1 MKDKTMTEDQKK
13 IAELDAKLTQVYQ
26 VISAFVK
33 GEHPLPHSNIY
44 AHELLS
50 EFRRWKQST
59 DFFSDNPAE
68 FPNLQ
73 LTNGSSGLEVRAIF
87 PESYSHV
94 EYTLDRKKEQTLMV
108 APWHQFPNSKEDD
121 HRSKLMFELL
131 RRAMLYEGLVKENKN
146 LQHSRTHANNQI
158 DEFQEQRDRYIEMWR
173 EERVKFGLPADFS
186 DIPETA
192 WRKRI

>member
-13 IAELDAKLTQVYQ
+13 IAELDAKLTEVYQ

-33 GEHPLPHSNIY
+33 GEHPLPHPNIY
-44 AHELLS
+44 AHEVLS

-94 EYTLDRKKEQTLMV
+94 EYTLDRKKTQTLMV
-108 APWHQFPNSKEDD
+108 APWHQFPNSKEDE

-146 LQHSRTHANNQI
+146 LQHSRTHANNRI

-186 DIPETA
+186 DIPESA